1 MYLGLT
7 YISHSKRQ
15 LTEDMRMQLMREC
28 QVRNAH
34 NNISGLLLYQQG
46 FFLQY
51 IEGEPDMVRTVFSRI
66 EHDPRHENVEL
77 INEDVLMARR
87 FPNWTM
93 FFRDYDFIYPHIRQ
107 DYAELTTLAHMV
119 EALEDNP
126 ELQKTMFDFLKITH
140 DQAGE

>member
-7 YISHSKRQ
+7 YISHSKKH

-34 NNISGLLLYQQG
+34 NNITGLLLYQQG

-51 IEGEPDMVRTVFSRI
+51 IEGEPEMVRAVFGRI
-66 EHDPRHENVEL
+66 ERDQRHENVEL
-77 INEDVLMARR
+77 ISEDVLMARR

-107 DYAELTTLAHMV
+107 DFAELTTLALMV
-119 EALEDNP
+119 EALDDNP
-126 ELQKTMFDFLKITH
+126 ELQNTMFAFLQISH
-140 DQAGE
+140 DQALE